1 LLARYHS
8 QELPLAL
15 ERLQQIEVALF
26 DASVGSLHSY
36 CDDST
41 IQKRLCTVLQA
52 EGNSDNIMSAKG
64 INVIPSSPA
73 SPRTTPALEV
83 DPPPSSV
90 CNRLVRNHQEQL
102 CGPVLKGEKVAQ
114 NLRNQQQYLLL
125 LHHASECPAVA
136 SECKNPHCAQMKDS
150 WKHMTRCDDI
160 RCTVAGCY
168 YGRRV
173 LYHYHRCKKKIRC
186 QLCGPVLREKVA
198 QNLRNQQQYLLLLH
212 HASECPAVASE
223 CENPHCAQMEDSW
236 KHMTR
241 CDDIHCTVAGCYYGR
256 RVLYHYHRC
265 KKKIRCQLCG
275 PVLREK
281 VAQRNQVRQANRV
294 RQLNE
299 NAVIPSSTTTQ
310 QRPRKKPKMSKV
322 DSLKPSNPGL
332 RGT

>member
-1 LLARYHS
+1 M
-8 QELPLAL
+8 
-15 ERLQQIEVALF
+15 
-26 DASVGSLHSY
+26 
-36 CDDST
+36 T
-41 IQKRLCTVLQA
+41 IVQLKNDFVQFCKPSESA

-64 INVIPSSPA
+64 INMIPSSPA
-73 SPRTTPALEV
+73 SPKTTPALVV

-102 CGPVLKGEKVAQ
+102 CGPVLK
-114 NLRNQQQYLLL
+114 
-125 LHHASECPAVA
+125 
-136 SECKNPHCAQMKDS
+136 
-150 WKHMTRCDDI
+150 
-160 RCTVAGCY
+160 
-168 YGRRV
+168 
-173 LYHYHRCKKKIRC
+173 
-186 QLCGPVLREKVA
+186 REKVA

-223 CENPHCAQMEDSW
+223 GENPHCAQMKDSW

-294 RQLNE
+294 RQINE